1 GGRRRPPL
9 PVQDPRD
16 GEARRRGHPLCADAG
31 GDSGAGA
38 RDSSDS
44 RPHRSP
50 QREGGSDRD
59 DRGAEGGSRAGGI
72 ADDWVRVARARR
84 SDRRGAQGRRRSGA
98 GSVAVRR
105 EPGRHPDIG
114 NLTVSIA
121 LADIVAAAGRIW
133 GAIET
138 PVRLSTWLSAPA
150 GVVQLKLE
158 TIQPTSSYKIRG
170 AWNACARLHE
180 RHGVDGVRLV
190 TASAGNHGQA
200 LACAARHFQF
210 PLTVFVSGEAPRTK
224 LDAIRDWGADLQQ
237 CLDYE
242 ESERQAKAFATSQGA
257 TYISPYSHPDVIA
270 GAGTIG
276 LELYEQQPLLDA
288 VVVPIGGGGLI
299 SGIGI
304 AIKSVSPT
312 TRVIGVEVAASCPFT
327 KSLEA
332 GRLVPHDGHTSI
344 ADGLTGNL
352 DPETITLDIVRAVV
366 DDIAVVDED
375 EIRDAL
381 ASVVE
386 NENLIVEGAAAT
398 GPAAIVGQKMRLTGN
413 VAVILTGANI
423 DTDRLLDVV
432 RRSPRLSRYQTPT
445 AVAAAATSA

>member
-1 GGRRRPPL
+1 
-9 PVQDPRD
+9 
-16 GEARRRGHPLCADAG
+16 
-31 GDSGAGA
+31 
-38 RDSSDS
+38 
-44 RPHRSP
+44 
-50 QREGGSDRD
+50 
-59 DRGAEGGSRAGGI
+59 
-72 ADDWVRVARARR
+72 
-84 SDRRGAQGRRRSGA
+84 
-98 GSVAVRR
+98 
-105 EPGRHPDIG
+105 
-114 NLTVSIA
+114 VSIA

-237 CLDYE
+237 CLDYDE
-242 ESERQAKAFATSQGA
+242 AERQAKAFATSQGA

-276 LELYEQQPLLDA
+276 LELYEQQPRGRAQNLRA
-288 VVVPIGGGGLI
+288 VVVPVGGGGLI

-304 AIKSVSPT
+304 ALKALSPST
-312 TRVIGVEVAASCPFT
+312 KIIGVEVAASCPFT
-327 KSLEA
+327 RSLEA
-332 GRLVPHDGHTSI
+332 GRLVTIDVKASL

-352 DPETITLDIVRAVV
+352 DPDTITLDIVRE
-366 DDIAVVDED
+366 VVDEIVVVEED
-375 EIRDAL
+375 EVRRAL
-381 ASVVE
+381 AGVVAHE
-386 NENLIVEGAAAT
+386 HLLIEGAAAT
-398 GPAAIVGQKMRLTGN
+398 GPAALLAGKIRADGDI
-413 VAVILTGANI
+413 AIILSGANI
-423 DTDRLLDVV
+423 DADRLVDVLG
-432 RRSPRLSRYQTPT
+432 RRM
-445 AVAAAATSA
+445 